1 MNRWAPQRIKGA
13 LIGAALA
20 AFACGLAHAQTPP
33 APTGLTAEQDHR
45 LMLDRLGIKS
55 LRPGVDG
62 YNSAAPNFV
71 NQDEAK
77 AGPFSLLPD
86 PLAFPDGQPVVGP
99 REWWDLR
106 RPQLVELF
114 SREEH
119 GRVPRITPQVRWRH
133 VTGRRIVRSGVAASI
148 ERLEGIVA
156 DPRYPQVVV
165 RLNLLLVTPLGQG
178 KRPLILEFGR
188 LDGPPWLEERPA
200 PPGAPDWRD
209 LVLARG
215 WGYAILDPTSVQPD
229 NGAGL
234 SQGIIG
240 LVNHGRPRAPDDWGA
255 LRAWAWGASQVLDML
270 AERSEVDGRR
280 VAIAGLSR
288 YGKAALVTMAY
299 DQRFATG
306 LVASSGEG
314 GAKLHRRKR
323 GEQLENLAASGE
335 YHWMAGNFLR
345 YAGPLTVDDLPVDAH
360 ELIALC
366 APRPLFISVGNDQA
380 DGWVDSRGMFMAAV
394 AAGPVYRL
402 LGARDLGVT
411 TFPEPLTL
419 VADGELAFRQ
429 HEGGHTPGPN
439 WPYFLD
445 FASRYLEG
453 L

>member
-1 MNRWAPQRIKGA
+1 MRRWASV
-13 LIGAALA
+13 LIGAALV
-20 AFACGLAHAQTPP
+20 AFAAGLASPHAQPTPTP
-33 APTGLTAEQDHR
+33 ALTNEQDHQ

-86 PLAFPDGQPVVGP
+86 PLAFADRRAVTTPDD
-99 REWWDLR
+99 WWKRR
-106 RPQLVELF
+106 RPELVELF

-119 GRVPRITPQVRWRH
+119 GRVPRRAPAVRWRVVSEKH
-133 VTGRRIVRSGVAASI
+133 DVRGGVAVL
-148 ERLEGIVA
+148 ERRLAGDLDNRA
-156 DPRYPQVVV
+156 YPAVTVS
-165 RLNLLLVTPLGQG
+165 LDLLLVTPEGRG
-178 KRPLILEFGR
+178 KRPLVLEFGFP
-188 LDGPPWLEERPA
+188 DGAPWMRGRPA
-200 PPGAPDWRD
+200 PAGPDWRD

-229 NGAGL
+229 NGASLRRGV
-234 SQGIIG
+234 IG
-240 LVNHGRPRAPDDWGA
+240 LVNRGRPRAPDDWGA
-255 LRAWAWGASQVLDML
+255 LRAWAWGASRVLDFL
-270 AERSEVDGRR
+270 ATDPAVDDRR
-280 VAIAGLSR
+280 VAIEGLSR

-299 DQRFATG
+299 DQRFAAG

-445 FASRYLEG
+445 FASRYLERP
-453 L
+453 

>member
-1 MNRWAPQRIKGA
+1 LNRWAPQRIKGA

-20 AFACGLAHAQTPP
+20 AFAGGLAHAQTTP

-86 PLAFPDGQPVVGP
+86 PLAFADGRPVATPDD
-99 REWWDLR
+99 WWKRR
-106 RPQLVELF
+106 RPELVELF

-119 GRVPRITPQVRWRH
+119 GRVPKHAPAVRWRVVSEKH
-133 VTGRRIVRSGVAASI
+133 DVRNGVAVL
-148 ERLEGIVA
+148 ERRLAGDLDSRA
-156 DPRYPQVVV
+156 YPAVSVS
-165 RLNLLLVTPLGQG
+165 LDLLLVTPEGRG
-178 KRPLILEFGR
+178 KRPLILEFGFPDGAPWMKGR
-188 LDGPPWLEERPA
+188 LA
-200 PPGAPDWRD
+200 PPGPDWRD

-215 WGYAILDPTSVQPD
+215 WGYAILDPTSIQPD

-234 SQGIIG
+234 SRGVIG

-255 LRAWAWGASQVLDML
+255 LRAWAWGASGVLDFL
-270 AERSEVDGRR
+270 ATDPAVDDRR
-280 VAIAGLSR
+280 VAIEGLSR

-299 DQRFATG
+299 DQRFAAG

-411 TFPEPLTL
+411 AFPKPLTL

-445 FASRYLEG
+445 FASRYLERQ
-453 L
+453 

>member
-1 MNRWAPQRIKGA
+1 VKHWAAA
-13 LIGAALA
+13 LIGAVLVAFSGAGA
-20 AFACGLAHAQTPP
+20 ARAQTTPP
-33 APTGLTAEQDHR
+33 AGGLTAEQDHR
-45 LMLDRLGIKS
+45 LMLDRLGIKT

-71 NQDEAK
+71 NYDEAE
-77 AGPFSLLPD
+77 AGPFSPLPD
-86 PLAFPDGQPVVGP
+86 PLVFPDGRPVATQDD
-99 REWWDLR
+99 WWKRR

-119 GRVPRITPQVRWRH
+119 GRAPKHAPAIRWR
-133 VTGRRIVRSGVAASI
+133 VVSEKRDVRNGVAVL
-148 ERLEGIVA
+148 ERRLAGDLDNSA
-156 DPRYPQVVV
+156 YPAVSVS
-165 RLNLLLVTPLGQG
+165 LDLLLVTPEGRG
-178 KRPLILEFGR
+178 RRPLVLEFGFP
-188 LDGPPWLEERPA
+188 DGAPWMKGRPA
-200 PPGAPDWRD
+200 PPGPDWRD

-215 WGYAILDPTSVQPD
+215 WGYAILDPTSIQPD

-234 SQGIIG
+234 SRGVIG

-255 LRAWAWGASQVLDML
+255 LRAWSWGASRVLDFL
-270 AERSEVDGRR
+270 ANDPAVDDRR
-280 VAIAGLSR
+280 VAIEGLSR

-299 DQRFATG
+299 DQRFAVG

-380 DGWVDSRGMFMAAV
+380 DAWVDSRGMFMAAV

-411 TFPEPLTL
+411 VFPEPLTL
-419 VADGELAFRQ
+419 AADGELAFRQ

-445 FASRYLEG
+445 FASRYLERT
-453 L
+453 